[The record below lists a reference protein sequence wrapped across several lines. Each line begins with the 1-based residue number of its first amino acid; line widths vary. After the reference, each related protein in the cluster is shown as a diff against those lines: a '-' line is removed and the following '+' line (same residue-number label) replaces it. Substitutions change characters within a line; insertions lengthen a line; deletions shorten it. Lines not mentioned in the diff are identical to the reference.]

1 MAKVGVREESEAA
14 ETAALRDQALTLGA
28 QLQQQAQRV
37 SDTREMARLSRD
49 ITAGVQRATRA
60 TSPEAAQAALASLQA
75 TQQAITAAQV
85 AGRRQRTAQRQQAVS
100 ETLAGGHL
108 VVAPGREARFIDAV
122 VTIVVA
128 MGAVLWTAS
137 RNHSNGSDI
146 LWALFWTLLG
156 GVMAVEA
163 KEGSELQ
170 YGGAGLSAAN
180 ASYLILRIVGGIE
193 PTVL

>member
-1 MAKVGVREESEAA
+1 MAKVGVREEAEAA

-85 AGRRQRTAQRQQAVS
+85 AGRRQRAAQRQQAVN

-170 YGGAGLSAAN
+170 YGGAGVAAAN
-180 ASYLILRIVGGIE
+180 ASYLALRVVGGIE